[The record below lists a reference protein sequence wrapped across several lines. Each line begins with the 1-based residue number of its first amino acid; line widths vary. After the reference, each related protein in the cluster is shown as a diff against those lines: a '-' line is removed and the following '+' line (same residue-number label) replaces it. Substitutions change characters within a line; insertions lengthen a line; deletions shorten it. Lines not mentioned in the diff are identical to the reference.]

1 MPLNFTSVY
10 VPLSFIS
17 ALLGQD
23 GAIMER
29 SSHADRVPGVSG
41 EIRRR
46 ADNGM
51 KPIVGGYD
59 TSELTHFEAHLTTAR
74 HRRGCRL
81 SLPFPGN
88 S

>member
-10 VPLSFIS
+10 VPLLFIS

-29 SSHADRVPGVSG
+29 SSHADHVPGVRG

-46 ADNGM
+46 GDNGM

-59 TSELTHFEAHLTTAR
+59 TSGLTILR
-74 HRRGCRL
+74 HV
-81 SLPFPGN
+81 
-88 S
+88 

>member
-10 VPLSFIS
+10 VSLLFIS

-29 SSHADRVPGVSG
+29 SSQADRVPGEV
-41 EIRRR
+41 RRR
-46 ADNGM
+46 GDNGM

-59 TSELTHFEAHLTTAR
+59 TSGLTILR
-74 HRRGCRL
+74 HI
-81 SLPFPGN
+81 
-88 S
+88 

>member
-10 VPLSFIS
+10 VPLLFIS

-29 SSHADRVPGVSG
+29 SSHADRVRG
-41 EIRRR
+41 EVRRR
-46 ADNGM
+46 GDNGM

-59 TSELTHFEAHLTTAR
+59 TSGLTILR
-74 HRRGCRL
+74 HI
-81 SLPFPGN
+81 
-88 S
+88 